1 MTGEGGDTLSP
12 EEAQAWCAAMQN
24 EDGTTGPHWSLEEAT
39 GILQAHG
46 LTLEPYTFWAAM
58 NASYSDLCAFFKKYN
73 IDAADAY
80 LDYTMTFW
88 FKDQDA
94 VKDKVGAY
102 YEAVVKH

>member
-1 MTGEGGDTLSP
+1 MTGEGVPTLSQ
-12 EEAQAWCAAMQN
+12 EDAQAWCDGMQN
-24 EDGTTGPHWSLEEAT
+24 EDGTTGPHWSLEQTKEV
-39 GILQAHG
+39 IQAHG
-46 LTLEPYTFWAAM
+46 IEIDPYPFWAAL

-102 YEAVVKH
+102 YDAVVKH